1 MGRYLSEFES
11 VALAKLLFMETTT
24 LLKDRRIIVGL
35 SVFIAGGVFLF
46 LLMSLGF
53 GEIFG
58 KVLELESPSIHVTTT
73 SHGLSLAG
81 SSMEVKFVDKGS
93 GLDNYKI
100 GIKQVGGVPESVLS
114 SGNLK
119 GAHEH
124 TLRLVLP
131 GIETSLSQGE
141 AKMSISVS
149 DRSLWGSSSTYEY
162 TFQIDLDRPAV
173 QLVNVIPEVL
183 QGGAYL
189 LVARVA
195 DNLQR
200 VDMGLR
206 VGSHIFKSYPAKG
219 LDRAFDDPNLY
230 VIPFTYP
237 LDEDP
242 TVEIPIVFAEDV
254 AGNGVT
260 IPLKSLK
267 IMPRQP
273 VEVDVNVTQ
282 RYLQDNVKQVL
293 AENKTILDQFLGQ
306 LGGAS
311 FLPED
316 GRVGPDDF
324 TILNEYLVPLFER
337 RLYSQIAA
345 SRFDRYWFR
354 PFFKPSGRVK
364 SRFMALENYVNG
376 DVSIGKRLSRGYVIE
391 LPSRKGSVQSLGDG
405 VVMYTGNCGHNGEC
419 VAIDH
424 GLGIVSVLGMLEA
437 SLVRVG
443 ERIEA
448 GQIVGKG
455 ILTSGPEIG
464 RHYYVELNVQGV
476 SVEVR
481 DWWNA
486 EWFTEHISGV
496 IGSVRRALGLA
507 KSYKEI
513 NGLEEI
519 D

>member
-1 MGRYLSEFES
+1 
-11 VALAKLLFMETTT
+11 METTN
-24 LLKDRRIIVGL
+24 LLKDRRVITFL
-35 SVFIAGGVFLF
+35 SVFIAGGV
-46 LLMSLGF
+46 LLLLLISLGF

-58 KVLELESPSIHVTTT
+58 KVLELKAPSIQVTAT

-81 SSMEVKFVDKGS
+81 SSIEIKFADKGS
-93 GLDNYKI
+93 GLDSYKI
-100 GIKQVGGVPESVLS
+100 NIKQVEGAQATVLS
-114 SGNLK
+114 SGSLR

-124 TLRLVLP
+124 TLRLILP
-131 GIETSLSQGE
+131 GIETNLSQGE

-149 DRSLWGSSSTYEY
+149 DRSLWGNTSTYEY
-162 TFQIDLDRPAV
+162 VFQIDLDRPTV
-173 QLVNVIPEVL
+173 ELVSVVREVL

-206 VGSHIFKSYPAKG
+206 IGSHIFKSYPAKG

-242 TVEIPIVFAEDV
+242 ANEIPTVFAEDV

-260 IPLKSLK
+260 IPLKSLQVV
-267 IMPRQP
+267 PRQP
-273 VEVDVNVTQ
+273 VQVDVNVTQ

-293 AENKTILDQFLGQ
+293 LENKQILDQFLGQ
-306 LGGAS
+306 LGGVS
-311 FLPED
+311 FLPKN
-316 GRVGPDDF
+316 GGAPPDEF

-354 PFFKPSGRVK
+354 PFFKPTGRIK
-364 SRFMALENYVNG
+364 SRFMALENYVFG
-376 DVSIGKRLSRGYVIE
+376 DASIGKRLSRGYVIQ
-391 LPSRKGSVQSLGDG
+391 LPSRESSVQSLGDG
-405 VVMYTGNCGHNGEC
+405 VVMYTGNCGHNGGC

-437 SLVRVG
+437 IMVRVG
-443 ERIEA
+443 EHVEA

-455 ILTSGPEIG
+455 ILASSPETG
-464 RHYYVELNVQGV
+464 RRYYVELDVQGV
-476 SVEVR
+476 AVEIR
-481 DWWNA
+481 DWWNS
-486 EWFTEHISGV
+486 EWFSEHISGV
-496 IGSVRRALGLA
+496 IGSVRRSLGLV
-507 KSYKEI
+507 KGYQETSD
-513 NGLEEI
+513 LEEI

>member
-1 MGRYLSEFES
+1 
-11 VALAKLLFMETTT
+11 METSTF
-24 LLKDRRIIVGL
+24 LKDRRVITIL
-35 SVFIAGGVFLF
+35 SILIAGVILLL
-46 LLMSLGF
+46 LLMSLGV

-58 KVLELESPSIHVTTT
+58 KVLELKAPSINVTAT

-81 SSMEVKFVDKGS
+81 SSMEIKLADKGA
-93 GLDNYKI
+93 GLDSYKI
-100 GIKQVGGVPESVLS
+100 TIKQAEGVQSTVLS
-114 SGNLK
+114 SGSLR

-131 GIETSLSQGE
+131 GIETNLSQGE
-141 AKMSISVS
+141 ARMSISVS
-149 DRSLWGSSSTYEY
+149 DRSLWGNTSTYDY
-162 TFQIDLDRPAV
+162 VFQIDLDRPTV
-173 QLVNVIPEVL
+173 ELVNVMPEVL

-206 VGSHIFKSYPAKG
+206 IGTHVFKSYPAKG

-237 LDEDP
+237 IDEDP
-242 TVEIPIVFAEDV
+242 ANEIPTVFAEDV
-254 AGNGVT
+254 AGNGMT
-260 IPLKSLK
+260 IPLKSLR
-267 IMPRQP
+267 IVPRQP
-273 VEVDVNVTQ
+273 VQVDVNVTP
-282 RYLQDNVKQVL
+282 RYFQDNVKQVL
-293 AENKTILDQFLGQ
+293 LENKQILDQFLGQ
-306 LGGAS
+306 LGGVS
-311 FLPED
+311 FLPKR
-316 GRVGPDDF
+316 GGAPPDEF

-354 PFFKPSGRVK
+354 PFFKPSGRIR
-364 SRFMALENYVNG
+364 SRFMALENYVDG
-376 DVSIGKRLSRGYVIE
+376 DASLGKRLSKGYVIQ
-391 LPSRKGSVQSLGDG
+391 LPSRESSVQSLGDG
-405 VVMYTGNCGHNGEC
+405 VVMYTGNCGHIGGC

-424 GLGIVSVLGMLEA
+424 GLGIVSVFGMLEG

-455 ILTSGPEIG
+455 TVSTGPEIG
-464 RHYYVELNVQGV
+464 RRYYVELDIQGV
-476 SVEVR
+476 AAEIR
-481 DWWNA
+481 DWWNS
-486 EWFTEHISGV
+486 EWFSVHISGV
-496 IGSVRRALGLA
+496 IGSVRRALGLV
-507 KSYKEI
+507 KGYQDKNE
-513 NGLEEI
+513 LEEI